1 MFRTP
6 WSFRVLLARYGK
18 SSINYLYRSGVG
30 QQAGKSIEL
39 CQDMLFHSVTVA
51 LDSGQTGESQD
62 KPATARKVAFS
73 VSCPAQE
80 GHSLITKGR
89 KLWRKAQRSFDEEI
103 GRGPATTLRKA
114 LHRVAAAEFMRT

>member
-18 SSINYLYRSGVG
+18 SSINYLDRSGVG

-39 CQDMLFHSVTVA
+39 CQDVLFHSVTVA

-62 KPATARKVAFS
+62 KPATACEVGIS
-73 VSCPAQE
+73 VVPTPE
-80 GHSLITKGR
+80 GAGASYR
-89 KLWRKAQRSFDEEI
+89 
-103 GRGPATTLRKA
+103 
-114 LHRVAAAEFMRT
+114 

>member
-18 SSINYLYRSGVG
+18 SSINYLDRSGVG

-39 CQDMLFHSVTVA
+39 CQDMFFHSVTVA

-62 KPATARKVAFS
+62 KPATACEVGLS
-73 VSCPAQE
+73 VNCSARRTGSMLSLYPPQALLLFQNPA
-80 GHSLITKGR
+80 SPL
-89 KLWRKAQRSFDEEI
+89 LWA
-103 GRGPATTLRKA
+103 
-114 LHRVAAAEFMRT
+114 